1 LQLPGMAPSRLCT
14 FPLVRGRCP
23 MFRWRRR
30 GFTLVEL
37 LVVIA
42 IIAVLIALLLPAIQ
56 KVREASQRTRCQSQ
70 LRQLG
75 IALHTSQDAYEKMP
89 SYNNSKYPWPS
100 GTTLAPAAWGSN
112 VVGNS
117 YGGSVHFYLL
127 PFIDQATMMVLW

>member
-1 LQLPGMAPSRLCT
+1 MVRL
-14 FPLVRGRCP
+14 
-23 MFRWRRR
+23 RRR

-75 IALHTSQDAYEKMP
+75 IACHTAQDAYEKMP
-89 SYNNSKYPWPS
+89 SYNNTKYPWPAA
-100 GTTLAPAAWGSN
+100 TITAPGVWGAGGS
-112 VVGNS
+112 
-117 YGGSVHFYLL
+117 GGSVHFYLL
-127 PFIDQATMMVLW
+127 PFVDQATMMVLWNNAVTVVVC

>member
-1 LQLPGMAPSRLCT
+1 MSRL
-14 FPLVRGRCP
+14 
-23 MFRWRRR
+23 RRS

-75 IALHTSQDAYEKMP
+75 IAMHTSQDAYEKMP
-89 SYNNSKYPWPS
+89 GYNSTKYPWPA
-100 GTTLAPAAWGSN
+100 GTITAPGSWGA
-112 VVGNS
+112 GGF
-117 YGGSVHFYLL
+117 GGSVHFYIL
-127 PFIDQATMMVLW
+127 PFLDQATMMVLWNNITTGN